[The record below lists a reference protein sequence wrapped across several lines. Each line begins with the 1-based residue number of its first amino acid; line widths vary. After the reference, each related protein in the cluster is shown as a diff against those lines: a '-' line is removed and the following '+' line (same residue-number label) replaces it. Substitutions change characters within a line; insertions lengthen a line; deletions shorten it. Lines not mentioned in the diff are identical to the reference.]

1 LPLAHVGH
9 RNRADRAVADPPRGF
24 PHPRFVKGHDWTT
37 AVIVPTFEH
46 EHLAVDAMR
55 EILRPVA
62 EWRGSEAPTG
72 GPIRTAATPSEIA
85 ALKDGIDEVRWIAG
99 NANSQ

>member
-1 LPLAHVGH
+1 
-9 RNRADRAVADPPRGF
+9 
-24 PHPRFVKGHDWTT
+24 
-37 AVIVPTFEH
+37 
-46 EHLAVDAMR
+46 VDAMR